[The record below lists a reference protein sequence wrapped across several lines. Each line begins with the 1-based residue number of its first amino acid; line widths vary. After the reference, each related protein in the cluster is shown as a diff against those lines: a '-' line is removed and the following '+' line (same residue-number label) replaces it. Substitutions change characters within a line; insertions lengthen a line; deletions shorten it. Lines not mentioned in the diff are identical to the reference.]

1 MLGKLSWCFNMT
13 SAAAG
18 RRYDKE
24 GNLKQWWT
32 EATVREY
39 ERRVQCIVEQYNQY
53 SVSELG
59 DNFTV
64 SNCIWYSLQG
74 TTVCSQALICVIL
87 QVNGIN
93 TQGENIADNGGL
105 HEAFRAYLKY
115 QDRIP
120 DEQLLP
126 GLAQYSPEQLFFLGF
141 AHVSVGAGWTEH
153 AACNMPAASM
163 HTNPFCEICSPV
175 NALCFQV
182 ISLF

>member
-1 MLGKLSWCFNMT
+1 MT
-13 SAAAG
+13 CAAAAAAG
-18 RRYDKE
+18 RRYDKD

-32 EATVREY
+32 EATVHEY
-39 ERRVQCIVEQYNQY
+39 ERRVQCIVEQYSQY

-64 SNCIWYSLQG
+64 SHCIRYSLHG
-74 TTVCSQALICVIL
+74 TTVCAQAVMCMIF

-105 HEAFRAYLKY
+105 REAFRAYLKY

-126 GLAQYSPEQLFFLGF
+126 GLTQYSPEQLFFLGF

-153 AACNMPAASM
+153 VAFQQLQCRQTLSVKSLLQSM
-163 HTNPFCEICSPV
+163 
-175 NALCFQV
+175 LCAF
-182 ISLF
+182 F